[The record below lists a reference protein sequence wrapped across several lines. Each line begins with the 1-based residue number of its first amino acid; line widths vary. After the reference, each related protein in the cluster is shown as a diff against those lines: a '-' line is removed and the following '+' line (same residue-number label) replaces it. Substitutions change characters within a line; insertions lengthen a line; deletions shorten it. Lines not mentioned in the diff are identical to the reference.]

1 MTNRLRPVLAGSIWL
16 ALLVQTA
23 GAQECVNSPA
33 IATCLKLAGPGYN
46 IFNHH
51 GRRTNTWSMKIENT
65 CAFDVKGRLTFVN
78 GKTSEIAFSSNT
90 VSYESCADDCK
101 GATSVAPICGWVP
114 NG

>member
-1 MTNRLRPVLAGSIWL
+1 MTISLRPVLVGPIWL
-16 ALLVQTA
+16 ALLVQTSA
-23 GAQECVNSPA
+23 ALECVNSPA
-33 IATCLKLAGPGYN
+33 IATCLQLAGPGYN

-78 GKTSEIAFSSNT
+78 GKTSEIVFPSKT
-90 VSYESCADDCK
+90 VSYESGADDCK
-101 GATSVAPICGWVP
+101 GAASVAPICGLVL